1 MDAKT
6 PCNHSSENL
15 QIVVNGTLMDIPR
28 NQLADP
34 LSVFFIGFCNTKL
47 KRTMRE
53 QPEEWD
59 EYRLQHMNYNPV
71 LKEVADKIMTWD
83 YKTPLVC
90 SILSHQNGIGKTH
103 MAVASYR
110 LYLALQIRYEFVEMI
125 LDERYSAK
133 ALEIKLAKWVEEP
146 YPNVIFINEADIL
159 RSIQETYDDKKL
171 SEDDVM
177 KRYIKAELLVIDD
190 AFSGK
195 VSDFNRRVILEILD
209 KRSERYMKPTIIT
222 SNLLLPDIAN
232 TVDTRIADRMRGEQL
247 HQITEH
253 VPSWRSKR

>member
-15 QIVVNGTLMDIPR
+15 QIVVNGTLMDVSR
-28 NQLADP
+28 ERLAER
-34 LSVFFIGFCNTKL
+34 LSVFYIGFIEAKL
-47 KRTMRE
+47 KNSMRE
-53 QPEEWD
+53 DPEEWQS
-59 EYRLQHMNYNPV
+59 YRLKQMDYNPV
-71 LKEVADKIMTWD
+71 MQKVSDAVNEWNYMN
-83 YKTPLVC
+83 PLVC

-103 MAVASYR
+103 MAVALYR
-110 LYLALQIRYEFVEMI
+110 KYLQEHIIDEYEDMVK
-125 LDERYSAK
+125 DERYSAK
-133 ALEIKLAKWVEEP
+133 ALENKLAEWLNRP
-146 YPNVIFINEADIL
+146 YTNVIFMNEADIL

-177 KRYIKAELLVIDD
+177 KRYTKAELLVIDD

-232 TVDTRIADRMRGEQL
+232 TVDTRIADRMRGSQL

-253 VPSWRSKR
+253 VPSWRSRR